1 MRIQEA
7 MRFTVMLVCLQ
18 GCGSG
23 IKPPPE
29 PTGYRDKIGAAI
41 PLTGQVSLDGT
52 SSQKVIVSAMNEQ
65 NLPMYK
71 QQKEIGGLATGA
83 AVKPDGSFSFTT
95 FENGDGLP
103 AGNYIVLF
111 RLPPRD
117 DRGGSDPKTDA
128 FNRKYGNPETS
139 KYKATLEAGKPVDLG
154 KVELSTK

>member
-1 MRIQEA
+1 MQIQEA
-7 MRFTVMLVCLQ
+7 MRFTIVTACLL

-23 IKPPPE
+23 VKAPPE
-29 PTGYRDKIGAAI
+29 PAGYRDKIGAAI
-41 PLTGQVSLDGT
+41 PLTGKVSLDG
-52 SSQKVIVSAMNEQ
+52 SPSQKVIVSAMNET

-111 RLPPRD
+111 RLPTRD
-117 DRGGSDPKTDA
+117 ERGKPDAKIEA
-128 FNRKYGNPETS
+128 FNNKYGNPETS
-139 KYKATLEAGKPVDLG
+139 KVKATLEAGKPIDLG
-154 KVELSTK
+154 KIDLVN